1 MQTYLLAVYLSC
13 VLPYGYTYKTTRM
26 LLDKLWKEY
35 FVSIAE
41 YKQGD
46 RNFTDKLKIRYI
58 NPAAVTV
65 LLFPHISHIKKS
77 PFTSLGKLN

>member
-1 MQTYLLAVYLSC
+1 
-13 VLPYGYTYKTTRM
+13 M

-65 LLFPHISHIKKS
+65 LLFPHISHIKKMS
-77 PFTSLGKLN
+77 FHQSGQIKLIVNLYKFDTQITQFYYF